1 MEININLVLL
11 VLLLILMFL
20 KPIPLKN
27 IYNSLIGRLFILGMV
42 VYFTVNHTVL
52 GLLAVIIL
60 ITSIQ
65 ADAENDK
72 HEGFENKVIAKTFQ
86 ITGND
91 RITVENKLRSKN
103 QCNLV
108 FKTKVNKDPEPMPSE
123 KDI

>member
-65 ADAENDK
+65 ADAESDK
-72 HEGFENKVIAKTFQ
+72 HEGFENKLIAKTFQ

-91 RITVENKLRSKN
+91 RITVENNLRSKN

-108 FKTKVNKDPEPMPSE
+108 FKTKVNKDPEPMPSG